1 VDTIVSYLTD
11 LRPGFGFLAAIFLGL
26 QIVLIGAGVYLV
38 FLRKDPHMLRGP
50 ALRRLGIALLTLGI
64 AGIIVGSLRLA
75 AVVPFTARYW
85 FYLIALFE
93 LALAVFVEIY
103 RRTTYRAQAVELARS
118 KSVRRSSPVATK
130 SALSTSVPS
139 NHNAQPVPIRQTRPS
154 AANSRR
160 DARRDRKR
168 RKR

>member
-1 VDTIVSYLTD
+1 MGTIVNYLTD
-11 LRPGFGFLAAIFLGL
+11 PRPGFGVLAAIFFGL
-26 QIVLIGAGVYLV
+26 QIVLLGAGVYLI
-38 FLRKDPHMLRGP
+38 FLRQDPHVLRGP
-50 ALRRLGIALLTLGI
+50 ALRRLGIGLLALGI
-64 AGIIVGSLRLA
+64 VGTIAGGLRLA

-93 LALAVFVEIY
+93 LALAVFAEIY
-103 RRTTYRAQAVELARS
+103 RRTTYRMQTVELARS
-118 KSVRRSSPVATK
+118 KGMRRASPAATK

-139 NHNAQPVPIRQTRPS
+139 NRNTPPVSLRQPQPPATS
-154 AANSRR
+154 SRR